1 METKVRV
8 GVRVRPL
15 LPNEKAVGSEMVV
28 KYPGDKQIGAC
39 VAASID
45 SVRPF
50 IKTTHPPTHPPTPL
64 HSTPLPYTQAW
75 ASAASRTTT
84 SLARRSRRAGCTS

>member
-15 LPNEKAVGSEMVV
+15 LPNERAVGSEMVV

-39 VAASID
+39 SC
-45 SVRPF
+45 SVV
-50 IKTTHPPTHPPTPL
+50 L
-64 HSTPLPYTQAW
+64 D
-75 ASAASRTTT
+75 
-84 SLARRSRRAGCTS
+84 